1 MDRTGSESGSELP
14 GINLDPQESVYVTLK
29 IQNNTNTKHYL
40 TIQYD
45 SCVVAQAP
53 FQIQTAPTKFSFI
66 YKTALAKSFFLYKRH
81 IKYKPVQSPEY
92 NIVENAHPA

>member
-1 MDRTGSESGSELP
+1 MFSVLCSRIKKKKYNVALSLLP
-14 GINLDPQESVYVTLK
+14 YK

-66 YKTALAKSFFLYKRH
+66 YKTALAKSFFIYKRH